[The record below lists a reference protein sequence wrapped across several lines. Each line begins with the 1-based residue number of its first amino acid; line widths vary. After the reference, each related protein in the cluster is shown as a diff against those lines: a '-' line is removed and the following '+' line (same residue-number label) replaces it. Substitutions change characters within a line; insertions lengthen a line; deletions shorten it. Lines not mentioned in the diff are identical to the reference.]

1 MSSTMHMDVASAPDA
16 VPTPL
21 SMPAEHCDTPIEHG
35 PAQPIQQQEQ
45 QEQQPSQPSQLDQA
59 KADQRVLTP
68 PTSDDAGKRQE
79 LDSSDL
85 SDLDMDDDEDEDIGD
100 IEPAEYWDDGRIPIF
115 RPVSRKFCSVS
126 IWVRRLVKE
135 QARFGYKA

>member
-21 SMPAEHCDTPIEHG
+21 SIPAEHCDAPLEHA
-35 PAQPIQQQEQ
+35 PAQPTQQ
-45 QEQQPSQPSQLDQA
+45 QEQQPSQPPQLDQT

-68 PTSDDAGKRQE
+68 PNSDDAGKRQE

-100 IEPAEYWDDGRIPIF
+100 IEPAEYWDGGRIPIF
-115 RPVSRKFCSVS
+115 RPVSRNTCS
-126 IWVRRLVKE
+126 ILIRRWK
-135 QARFGYKA
+135 ARQSSS